1 MARSDV
7 HFGSVEELNNPE
19 LGPVELY
26 GRTKVRHLRLS
37 GRFLLSLTY
46 PTNVCCFPR
55 SQLAMILYSRS
66 IAEKVI
72 KPNGDNVY
80 VLAVHPGAVNTK
92 MQEVSPAFLT
102 THSIEL

>member
-1 MARSDV
+1 
-7 HFGSVEELNNPE
+7 
-19 LGPVELY
+19 
-26 GRTKVRHLRLS
+26 
-37 GRFLLSLTY
+37 
-46 PTNVCCFPR
+46 
-55 SQLAMILYSRS
+55 MILYSRS

-102 THSIEL
+102 THSIGL